1 MVMMNAADLHDDSGS
16 ARRNG
21 CRYRRGRAEK
31 AKGKNW
37 NQQFIHGDFP
47 LWVNV
52 SPMINACK
60 AREFPARI
68 CITPCT
74 ASAGKQDM
82 AVNTQWIYARKP
94 GAEVGPENF
103 DLMEASMPEPK
114 PGEVLVRTTLLSL
127 DPASRAWMQ
136 GATYRSQLNP
146 GDVMA
151 GWGLGEV
158 VSSNAN
164 GFEPG
169 DLVSGEYGWQRYAS
183 LPARA
188 LTKHDKKH
196 KPEHILGV
204 LGITGLTAYFGMLD
218 VGRPR
223 PGETVL
229 VSGAAGAVGSIAGQ
243 IAKIAGCRVIGTTG
257 GADKCRWIVD
267 ELGFDAA
274 IDYKSGNLDK
284 ALKAACPNGLD
295 VYFDNTGGDV
305 LAAALRRM
313 NVFGRVSCCG
323 AISQYNTATP
333 APGPFGVPGFIVT
346 KRIRMEGFVV
356 MDFYNRRA
364 QAEDALG
371 RWLAEGKL
379 KAPVDIVEGFEK
391 MPSALAG
398 MFAGKNKGKLMVR
411 V

>member
-1 MVMMNAADLHDDSGS
+1 
-16 ARRNG
+16 
-21 CRYRRGRAEK
+21 
-31 AKGKNW
+31 
-37 NQQFIHGDFP
+37 
-47 LWVNV
+47 
-52 SPMINACK
+52 
-60 AREFPARI
+60 
-68 CITPCT
+68 
-74 ASAGKQDM
+74 M

>member
-1 MVMMNAADLHDDSGS
+1 
-16 ARRNG
+16 
-21 CRYRRGRAEK
+21 
-31 AKGKNW
+31 
-37 NQQFIHGDFP
+37 
-47 LWVNV
+47 
-52 SPMINACK
+52 
-60 AREFPARI
+60 
-68 CITPCT
+68 
-74 ASAGKQDM
+74 
-82 AVNTQWIYARKP
+82 
-94 GAEVGPENF
+94 VGPENF
-103 DLMEASMPEPK
+103 ALREAPMPEPGA
-114 PGEVLVRTTLLSL
+114 GEVLVRTTLLSL

-158 VSSNAN
+158 VRSEAK
-164 GFEPG
+164 GFAPG
-169 DLVSGEYGWQRYAS
+169 DLVSGEFGWQQYA
-183 LPARA
+183 AFKAGA
-188 LTKHDKKH
+188 LTKHDRAH

-243 IAKIAGCRVIGTTG
+243 IAKLMGCRVIGTTR

-267 ELGFDAA
+267 ALGFDAA
-274 IDYKSGNLDK
+274 VDYSGGNLDK

-295 VYFDNTGGDV
+295 VYFDNTGGEV
-305 LAAALRRM
+305 LEVALRRM
-313 NVFGRVSCCG
+313 NLFGRVACCG
-323 AISQYNTATP
+323 AISGYNTAAP
-333 APGPFGVPGFIVT
+333 SPGPFGVPGFLVT

-356 MDFYNRRA
+356 MDFYNRRQ
-364 QAEDALG
+364 QAEAALA
-371 RWLAEGKL
+371 RWLDDGRL
-379 KAPVDIVEGFEK
+379 KAPVDVVEGFET

-398 MFAGKNKGKLMVR
+398 MFAGKNRGKLMVR

>member
-1 MVMMNAADLHDDSGS
+1 
-16 ARRNG
+16 
-21 CRYRRGRAEK
+21 
-31 AKGKNW
+31 
-37 NQQFIHGDFP
+37 
-47 LWVNV
+47 
-52 SPMINACK
+52 
-60 AREFPARI
+60 
-68 CITPCT
+68 
-74 ASAGKQDM
+74 M
-82 AVNTQWIYARKP
+82 AVNKQWIYARKP
-94 GAEVGPENF
+94 AADVGPENF
-103 DLMEASMPEPK
+103 DLVEASIPEPK
-114 PGEVLVRTTLLSL
+114 AGEALVRTTLLSL

-158 VSSNAN
+158 VSSNAR

-169 DLVSGEYGWQRYAS
+169 DLVSGEYGWQQYAT

-188 LTKHDKKH
+188 LTRHDGKH

-257 GADKCRWIVD
+257 GTDKCKWIVD

-274 IDYKSGNLDK
+274 IDYKADNLDK

-295 VYFDNTGGDV
+295 VYFDTTGGEV

-313 NVFGRVSCCG
+313 NVFGRVSCGG
-323 AISQYNTATP
+323 ASSQYNTGTP
-333 APGPFGVPGFIVT
+333 QGGPAGVPGFLVT

-398 MFAGKNKGKLMVR
+398 MFAGRNRGKLMVR